1 MSMPT
6 GICAGPVP
14 RPVVATLQRYS
25 RAAGLDTVRWVG
37 SSNESCTSPS
47 PAAVAAMAKAAAG
60 ANRYPGIAGD
70 KLVAA
75 IASGLGLDP
84 GRVVVGGGS
93 LALLGQ
99 VLDAYAP
106 AGFTVVHAWRSYEAY
121 PILIAL
127 AGAESLPVPLDGSHR
142 HDLDA
147 MGKAVTDETRVVLL
161 CNPNNPTGTVMDAGE
176 LAAFLDNVPR
186 HVLVVL
192 DEAYREFAEAETD
205 SRHLLES
212 HPNLVVLRTFSKAYG
227 LAGARAGYLLAGAGI
242 AANIRAVAPPFG
254 LSSLAEAGAAAAWSD
269 SAHLAATVSG
279 VVAER
284 AYLHEGLLA
293 RGLPVPP
300 SGGNFVWIPAGPRSL
315 ELEAAC
321 VARGVSVRAFPGSG
335 VRVTISVREASDA
348 VLAALDSLDPTL
360 PGIPASHS
368 AASSAGTHHST
379 GGAS

>member
-1 MSMPT
+1 MSMHT
-6 GICAGPVP
+6 GMCAGPVP
-14 RPVVATLQRYS
+14 RAIVATLPSYS

-37 SSNESCTSPS
+37 SSNESCTAPS
-47 PAAVAAMAKAAAG
+47 PAAVAAMAAAAAG

-75 IASGLGLDP
+75 IASGLDLDP
-84 GRVVVGGGS
+84 GQVVVGGGS

-106 AGFTVVHAWRSYEAY
+106 AGSSVVHAWRSYEAY

-127 AGAESLPVPLDGSHR
+127 AGAESLPVPLDPAHR

-147 MGKAVTDETRVVLL
+147 MGQAVTGRTSMVLL
-161 CNPNNPTGTVMDAGE
+161 CNPNNPTGTVLETAE
-176 LAAFLDNVPR
+176 LTAFLDRIPR

-205 SRHLLES
+205 ARHLLES

-227 LAGARAGYLLAGAGI
+227 LAGARAGYLLTGGGI

-254 LSSLAEAGAAAAWSD
+254 LSSLAEAGAVAAWSD
-269 SAHLAATVSG
+269 NAHLDATVSG

-284 AYLHEGLLA
+284 AHLHGGLLA

-300 SGGNFVWIPAGPRSL
+300 SGGNFIWIPAGSRSL

-348 VLAALDSLDPTL
+348 VLAAIDSLQPFL

-368 AASSAGTHHST
+368 AASSAEIHHST